1 MAKCLVT
8 EHFSYI
14 GSYVCEEDSFLWSAA
29 CGVKVKN
36 AD

>member
-14 GSYVCEEDSFLWSAA
+14 GSCVYKEDNFLWSAV
-29 CGVKVKN
+29 CGAKAKN
-36 AD
+36 AY